1 MDSII
6 YQFKYG
12 SFKIMTLKVK
22 KYLALMLLAKIV
34 VLLRMW
40 HLISESKLCFSKS
53 VF

>member
-22 KYLALMLLAKIV
+22 KYLALMLAKSV

>member
-1 MDSII
+1 MTSII

-12 SFKIMTLKVK
+12 SYKIMTLKVK
-22 KYLALMLLAKIV
+22 HYLALILAKSV

-40 HLISESKLCFSKS
+40 HLISESRFSFPKS